1 MKRLRSALRWIRKA
15 WPASTR
21 SRVSDSVNRTTVRRV
36 PLLPAVLVLGLCG
49 ALALYSSGRA
59 RLNQP
64 AQVARQYAQAIIAN
78 DINTIGRLG
87 GMDPSRGTPLETFW
101 GKANAAAAAALA
113 QSHAYDP
120 ANYQFQART
129 LEQTDSAATV
139 QLDIR
144 VKDID
149 TVVDQAMQVVGYH
162 YSADGR
168 LLPPEHNRM
177 PFSEA
182 MKRVEADHKV
192 PPLHYRVGLHLD
204 QRQGRWVI
212 RYDRDSSSLISLLR
226 QTTLSEG
233 HERYLMRP

>member
-1 MKRLRSALRWIRKA
+1 MRLAAL
-15 WPASTR
+15 
-21 SRVSDSVNRTTVRRV
+21 V
-36 PLLPAVLVLGLCG
+36 PGTLALGLFG
-49 ALALYSSGRA
+49 ALALYSGGRIGM
-59 RLNQP
+59 NQP
-64 AQVARQYAQAIIAN
+64 AQVAQQYAQAIIAN
-78 DINTIGRLG
+78 DINTVGRLN

-101 GKANAAAAAALA
+101 GKMNVAAAAAIA

-120 ANYQFQART
+120 KDYQLQART
-129 LEQTDSAATV
+129 LSQTATAASI

-149 TVVDQAMQVVGYH
+149 AVVDQAMLLMGYS

-168 LLPPEHNRM
+168 LLPPANDQSLI

-182 MKRVEADHKV
+182 MKRAEADHKV

-204 QRQGRWVI
+204 QRQGRWLI

-226 QTTLSEG
+226 LTTLSEA
-233 HERYLMRP
+233 HERYLVRD